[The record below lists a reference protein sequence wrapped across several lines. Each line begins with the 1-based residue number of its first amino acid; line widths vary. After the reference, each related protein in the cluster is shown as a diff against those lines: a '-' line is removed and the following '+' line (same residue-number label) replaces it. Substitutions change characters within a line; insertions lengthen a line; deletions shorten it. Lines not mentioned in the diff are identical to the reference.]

1 MDTQVDPTGDENVVD
16 VSSSKAAP
24 SNKPARKRSRSPK
37 NEDDGTSIKVTL
49 SSSNLPLRILTGC
62 KPAEATTPPG
72 TTLTYP
78 QLLAL
83 LYPASHHTVTP
94 LTAAS
99 IPDVAQVT
107 TLTNKA
113 LAESPPYVHL
123 SVKDC
128 SNSLKLPECGNNQ
141 DSAAAMC
148 LAVNCANSSSRGDKK
163 WLAVGYRMIRAS
175 HGASPPE
182 QQNSLHH

>member
-1 MDTQVDPTGDENVVD
+1 MDTQVNPTGDENVVD

-37 NEDDGTSIKVTL
+37 NEDDGKSIKVTL
-49 SSSNLPLRILTGC
+49 SSSNLPLRILTGR
-62 KPAEATTPPG
+62 KPSEATTPPG
-72 TTLTYP
+72 TALTYP

-83 LYPASHHTVTP
+83 LYPASHHTVTL

-113 LAESPPYVHL
+113 LAESPPYVQSL
-123 SVKDC
+123 SQG
-128 SNSLKLPECGNNQ
+128 L
-141 DSAAAMC
+141 
-148 LAVNCANSSSRGDKK
+148 
-163 WLAVGYRMIRAS
+163 
-175 HGASPPE
+175 
-182 QQNSLHH
+182 QQQSQTA